1 VLPLVCTFLLPSAA
15 PELHFAEGRPHRAM
29 DSSSGARHVR
39 SPSSPARSSP
49 SPAIVSSPGA
59 SRRPQSPTRGS
70 PHSDESDPTWYWR
83 NPARREERAA
93 ARQARVAASRRVRQR
108 PYRRPSRQ
116 RGVRLR
122 ISCGHLALIPGNTFS
137 IMNSL
142 MTSLVMEL
150 MGFTSIVPA
159 GRLTLVLLA
168 RSNVTKGKHPIFPSK
183 VQTPFSNHGREVAHK
198 NMSLGMLFLLLQ
210 VR

>member
-1 VLPLVCTFLLPSAA
+1 
-15 PELHFAEGRPHRAM
+15 M
-29 DSSSGARHVR
+29 Q

-93 ARQARVAASRRVRQR
+93 ARQARAAASRRVRQR

-122 ISCGHLALIPGNTFS
+122 I
-137 IMNSL
+137 
-142 MTSLVMEL
+142 
-150 MGFTSIVPA
+150 
-159 GRLTLVLLA
+159 
-168 RSNVTKGKHPIFPSK
+168 PSDEDE
-183 VQTPFSNHGREVAHK
+183 EVAGPTNVEERVTEVEK
-198 NMSLGMLFLLLQ
+198 KEEATKEE
-210 VR
+210 V